1 MNHDVVGQYLGF
13 YVEAFGSQK
22 QWEVNA
28 EKVEAAGG
36 ALLQLLGKHP
46 LMTNEMRNAVY
57 SAKVRSLALLG
68 SDIWGWRRAHR
79 LDKSDSKS
87 LRVLTR
93 AHNRTKLEATVCCG
107 LLACIQFGS
116 LQQHKPL
123 TFWFQFWNTEV
134 NWSWPLGNIGK
145 QAADN
150 KGPGRAFDM
159 VTFFQAY

>member
-28 EKVEAAGG
+28 EKVEAARG

-68 SDIWGWRRAHR
+68 
-79 LDKSDSKS
+79 
-87 LRVLTR
+87 
-93 AHNRTKLEATVCCG
+93 
-107 LLACIQFGS
+107 
-116 LQQHKPL
+116 L
-123 TFWFQFWNTEV
+123 TFGAGAVHIDSTKVIANLCVF
-134 NWSWPLGNIGK
+134 
-145 QAADN
+145 
-150 KGPGRAFDM
+150 
-159 VTFFQAY
+159 